1 MGSDSERPPSSEEP
15 ASSLK
20 PDSAPGAVSPVPG
33 DSKVAQQWRRRI
45 PVEDVLTVRGQIL
58 KRRLAVPVLIATVGV
73 IPLLIFEEWISRG
86 SGSPWLVAANW
97 LIWGVFAVELAVMLL
112 VAPRRS
118 VYLRYAWLDVAI
130 VVVTFPALPHL
141 LAALRLARLVRL
153 LPALRLLRLAVVVN
167 QLRLAVGRVFGT
179 AGLQYVLAILLSL
192 VIGGGALFAY
202 LEPGKTI
209 PDGIWW
215 AIVTSTSVGYGDVV
229 PTSWSGRVLATA
241 LMVVGLGFVALF
253 TAAIAARIVDAEDDR
268 EHDELMRKLNEQ
280 QAENQQI
287 KAQLRELTEVIKRL

>member
-1 MGSDSERPPSSEEP
+1 M
-15 ASSLK
+15 
-20 PDSAPGAVSPVPG
+20 
-33 DSKVAQQWRRRI
+33 
-45 PVEDVLTVRGQIL
+45 RGQIL

-73 IPLLIFEEWISRG
+73 IPLLIFEGWISPG
-86 SGSPWLVAANW
+86 SGSPWLVAAHW
-97 LIWGVFAVELAVMLL
+97 LFWGVFAVELAVMLF
-112 VAPRRS
+112 VTPRRS

-130 VVVTFPALPHL
+130 VVVTFPVLPHL
-141 LAALRLARLVRL
+141 LAALRLARLARLARL

-167 QLRLAVGRVFGT
+167 QLRVAVGRVFGT

-192 VIGGGALFAY
+192 VIGGGALFAH
-202 LEPGKTI
+202 LEPSNTI

-241 LMVVGLGFVALF
+241 LMVVGLGFIALF
-253 TAAIAARIVDAEDDR
+253 TAAIAARIVDAGDDR